1 MQHLKHSH
9 YKHRVVF
16 CLRSSEQNATG
27 KSTKVTKLVLCGA
40 GGNLEESWRVWQ
52 VASER
57 LLCVQEEALRKLP
70 NHAQGKE
77 IKKTI

>member
-1 MQHLKHSH
+1 
-9 YKHRVVF
+9 
-16 CLRSSEQNATG
+16 
-27 KSTKVTKLVLCGA
+27 VLCGA